1 MVQRQSKAA
10 AGNIARRL
18 EQAINEHDLEALV
31 GCFQPDVV
39 SEQPAHPARNF
50 RGREQIR
57 RNWTQIFAGIP
68 DLRATLVRSAVDEE
82 VLWAEWSWQ
91 GSRPDGS
98 AADMAGVT
106 ILGLTGDKIAWLHFY
121 MEPVE
126 QQGAG
131 IDAAIQG
138 QATGQ

>member
-1 MVQRQSKAA
+1 VVQQQSEAA
-10 AGNIARRL
+10 ARTVVGRL
-18 EQAINEHDLEALV
+18 HQAINDHDLEALV
-31 GCFQPDVV
+31 GCFGPDVV
-39 SEQPAHPARNF
+39 SEQPAHPVRNF

-68 DLRATLVRSAVDEE
+68 DLKATLVRSAFGEDV
-82 VLWAEWSWQ
+82 VWAEWSWQ
-91 GSRPDGS
+91 GTRADGN

-106 ILGLTGDKIAWLHFY
+106 ILGLAGEEIAWLHFY

-131 IDAAIQG
+131 IEAAIRG